1 MSSRRKIEVFSAGCP
16 CCTEAVDMVNRI
28 AGDSSEVQVLD
39 MHQEDVAAKAKEYG
53 VQSVPAIAV
62 DGKLADCC
70 TGRGIDEETLKASGL
85 GI

>member
-1 MSSRRKIEVFSAGCP
+1 MNNKRKIEVFSAGCP
-16 CCTEAVDMVNRI
+16 CCTDAVELVNRI
-28 AGDSSEVQVLD
+28 AGDSGNVQVLD
-39 MHQEDVAAKAKEYG
+39 MHQEEVAAKAKEYG

-70 TGRGIDEETLKASGL
+70 TGRGVDEAMLKASGI

>member
-1 MSSRRKIEVFSAGCP
+1 MNNKRKIEVFSAGCS
-16 CCTEAVDMVNRI
+16 CCTDAVELVNRI
-28 AGDSSEVQVLD
+28 AGDSGNVQVLD

-70 TGRGIDEETLKASGL
+70 TGRGIEEATLKASGI
-85 GI
+85 GV